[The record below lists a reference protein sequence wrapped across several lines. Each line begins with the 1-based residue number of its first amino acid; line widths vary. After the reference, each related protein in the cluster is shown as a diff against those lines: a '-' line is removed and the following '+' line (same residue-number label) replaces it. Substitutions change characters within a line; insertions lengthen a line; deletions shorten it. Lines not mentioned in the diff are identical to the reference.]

1 MKLRMPEMPPATLLS
16 TLDGYNLLPAIV
28 FMPTRRRCDQAAS
41 EAALARRDP
50 NESRREAR
58 RDFMRGFV
66 EQNPEVRGHRHW
78 DTIIRGGVAS
88 HHAGHIPA
96 WKLVI
101 EKLMSAGLLDAIFAT
116 ATVAA
121 GVDFPARSV
130 VLTGADA
137 RTGSGWRPLSA
148 SELQQMTGRAG
159 RRGRDNVGFV
169 VAAPGLHQDPARIAQ
184 LLKASP
190 DPLTSQFRATYTT
203 LLNLLDAYGTFGGV
217 REIAER
223 SFAYRD
229 YARQLSQLEKTRQQS
244 EETISTRLKESGCD
258 LPVTVVLGLERLIG
272 ARARLQEAKPQ
283 TRAEVF
289 HRWLNEVVK
298 PGRIVGVGRASRRL
312 VMVTEKRDGSVRG
325 FREDGSSAS
334 FPQERIGRVYSPVY
348 RLRDEEIERA
358 FDEIRRRG
366 RELVLP
372 EPRLRDVFEEET
384 DALKVLDDTIDNL
397 LPPHI
402 RGENRDRCTQLLWEL
417 HETAEDYERS
427 SRRIDSLREEVWQP
441 FEQRAKVLAVFGY
454 LDYDAEKVTER
465 GRWLADLHIDRPL
478 LVGEALENG
487 LFNLLA
493 PKQLAGIMA
502 ALTADEDRDYGEL
515 ELDDDIVTSL
525 SRFEDIGFKVSAEEW
540 KHGVEPAPDL
550 NFSAAGAAV
559 HWAGG
564 AEWSSIV
571 RETRAE
577 EGDLFR
583 MFSRTGEAL
592 LQVAGLRRS
601 HPHAAEMA
609 AAVAETVLRDP
620 IR

>member
-16 TLDGYNLLPAIV
+16 ALEGYNLLPAIV
-28 FMPTRRRCDQAAS
+28 FMPTRRRCDKAAS
-41 EAALARRDP
+41 EAALARPVGADQ
-50 NESRREAR
+50 RREAR
-58 RDFMRGFV
+58 REFMRSFV
-66 EQNPEVRGHRHW
+66 ELHPEVRGHRHW

-137 RTGSGWRPLSA
+137 RTASGWRPLSA

-169 VAAPGLHQDPARIAQ
+169 VAAPGLHQDPERIAQ
-184 LLKASP
+184 LLKAPP

-203 LLNLLDAYGTFGGV
+203 LLNLLDAYKTFAHV

-223 SFAYRD
+223 SFAHRD
-229 YARQLSQLEKTRQQS
+229 SVRQLSRLEKSRAES
-244 EETISTRLKESGCD
+244 IEKLERPLKESGCE
-258 LPVTVVLGLERLIG
+258 LPVSTVLGLERLIA

-289 HRWLNEVVK
+289 SRWLNEVLK
-298 PGRIVGVGRASRRL
+298 PGRVVGIGRSGRRL
-312 VMVTEKRDGSVRG
+312 VMVTEKRDGNVRG
-325 FREDGSSAS
+325 IREDGSNAS
-334 FPQERIGRVYSPVY
+334 FPQERIGRVYAPIY
-348 RLRDEEIERA
+348 RLREHDIEDA
-358 FDEIRRRG
+358 FDEIRERG
-366 RELVLP
+366 RELTLP
-372 EPRLRDVFEEET
+372 EPRLRDVYAEET
-384 DALKVLDDTIDNL
+384 DALKILDDSIDNL
-397 LPPHI
+397 LPANIIGPD
-402 RGENRDRCTQLLWEL
+402 RLRCTQLLWEL
-417 HETAEDYERS
+417 HETAEDYERAT
-427 SRRIDSLREEVWQP
+427 RRIESLREEVWLP
-441 FEQRAKVLAVFGY
+441 FEQRAKVLSVFGY
-454 LDYDAEKVTER
+454 LDFAAEKVTER

-478 LVGEALENG
+478 LVGEALESG
-487 LFNLLA
+487 LFNSLDL
-493 PKQLAGIMA
+493 KQLAGIMA
-502 ALTADEDRDYGEL
+502 ALTADEERDYGDL

-540 KHGVEPAPDL
+540 KHGIEPAPEL

-559 HWAGG
+559 LWASG
-564 AEWSSIV
+564 ASWPEIV
-571 RETRAE
+571 RQTRAE

-583 MFSRTGEAL
+583 MFSRSGEAL
-592 LQVAGLRRS
+592 LQIAGLHRT
-601 HPHAAEMA
+601 HPEAAQMAATAAE
-609 AAVAETVLRDP
+609 VVLREP